1 MSTWRIIP
9 RDKNVPT
16 QWDYSIGDATEEKQ
30 TTKIYESMGWSNS
43 QFAGKLSKKVTI
55 PRVYRWFSHE
65 NLHL

>member
-30 TTKIYESMGWSNS
+30 TTKIYESMG
-43 QFAGKLSKKVTI
+43 
-55 PRVYRWFSHE
+55 
-65 NLHL
+65 